1 MKKTCAVVFIAAV
14 IAAGLAGRA
23 RAYQFDFAFDA
34 GSDGITIN
42 FARGPLP
49 NVTLLPQTIEL
60 TGPDDPP
67 QKLWVMPG
75 LYAELSIA
83 SIDPVKPQLTLHYV
97 ISGGLVLNQDQEG
110 DITLPFEHGCITN
123 RFFYKDV
130 DPGITYDAYGSVNVA
145 LLRSSY
151 ALQFGLSDLNGL
163 FTAQAAPGANEIH
176 QTITR
181 DSGLQFA
188 DVNLVFHP
196 RLLYNK
202 IDFNITMTPQSATW
216 PDPDTATFAGT
227 LPIPYGSYHFWLY
240 RDSKN

>member
-1 MKKTCAVVFIAAV
+1 MKKICAVVFIAAV
-14 IAAGLAGRA
+14 IVAGLAGRA
-23 RAYQFDFAFDA
+23 HAYQFDFAFDA
-34 GSDGITIN
+34 GADGITIT
-42 FARGPLP
+42 FTKGPLP
-49 NVTLLPQTIEL
+49 NVKVLPQIIKL
-60 TGPDDPP
+60 AGPEDPP

-110 DITLPFEHGCITN
+110 DVTLPFEHGYITN
-123 RFFYKDV
+123 RFFYEDV
-130 DPGITYDAYGSVNVA
+130 DPGINYDVYGSMNVA
-145 LLRSSY
+145 LLRSRY
-151 ALQFGLSDLNGL
+151 TLQFGLSDLNGL
-163 FTAQAAPGANEIH
+163 FTAQATPRANEIH
-176 QTITR
+176 QTINR

-188 DVNLVFHP
+188 DVNLEFHP

-202 IDFNITMTPQSATW
+202 IAFNLTMTPQSETW

-227 LPIPYGSYHFWLY
+227 LPIPYGSYHFWFY